1 MDSVPASLKSL
12 RCCMLCKMIK
22 SFEQFRNDGCD
33 NCEEL
38 LNMRD
43 NSERV
48 LDCTSASFT
57 GMVAMISPTKS
68 WVSKWQRADQA
79 QPGLYALKVF
89 GKLPEEIVE
98 DLERLDISHND
109 K

>member
-1 MDSVPASLKSL
+1 
-12 RCCMLCKMIK
+12 MIK
-22 SFEQFRNDGCD
+22 SYEQFRADGCD
-33 NCEEL
+33 NCEDVL
-38 LNMRD
+38 RMRENTD
-43 NSERV
+43 RV

-57 GMVAMISPTKS
+57 GMVAMIAPTKS

-89 GKLPEEIVE
+89 GKLPDEIME
-98 DLERLDISHND
+98 DLQRLDISA